1 MHIMELNFNNL
12 LLRTAFSCMAC
23 DGEIAPEEVALIKNM
38 AIEKAMFGD
47 INIDEELNFL
57 LAEINSKGKGF
68 LKQYLLYVSEQDLT
82 TEQECSILQVAVDTI
97 QSDEKIEYS
106 EIKFFKVLRSNL
118 KNVTDE
124 QILENV
130 IGIDES
136 YLAEDIK
143 QSYLELFDA
152 YFNNLE
158 LKELT
163 IHQ

>member
-1 MHIMELNFNNL
+1 MEQNFNNL

-23 DGEIAPEEVALIKNM
+23 DGEIAPEEVTLIKNM
-38 AIEKAMFGD
+38 AIEKALFGD
-47 INIDEELNFL
+47 INIDEELNL
-57 LAEINSKGKGF
+57 LLTEINSKGKRF
-68 LKQYLLYVSEQDLT
+68 LKQYLLYVSEQNLT
-82 TEQECSILQVAVDTI
+82 IEQECAVLQVAIDTI

-118 KNVTDE
+118 KNITDE
-124 QILENV
+124 YILEHV
-130 IGIDES
+130 AGIDES

-152 YFNNLE
+152 YFNNIE

>member
-1 MHIMELNFNNL
+1 M
-12 LLRTAFSCMAC
+12 
-23 DGEIAPEEVALIKNM
+23 
-38 AIEKAMFGD
+38 
-47 INIDEELNFL
+47 
-57 LAEINSKGKGF
+57 
-68 LKQYLLYVSEQDLT
+68 
-82 TEQECSILQVAVDTI
+82 QVAVDTI

-163 IHQ
+163 MN